1 MAKKSKALV
10 LRDGVIF
17 TPDGRV
23 EGDLRI
29 EDGRIA
35 EIGDVSGAKADEFD
49 CKGRWIWPGAV
60 DAHVHFRDPGFP
72 HKETFATGSAAAVSG
87 GVTTV
92 FDMPNTM
99 PTTTTL
105 ERLEEKRGIAGEKS
119 HCNWGLF
126 FGATTENLEQ
136 ARAVENVAGLKIFM
150 GCSTGDLLVYRTGD
164 LSQIFGTYRGRIC
177 VHAESELRIRQR
189 KQLFLHREDA
199 AVHSEIRDPDTAAEA
214 VRIALKL
221 AAMNGR
227 HLHILHLSTRAELD
241 EIEAAEEGAHGF
253 RVTCEVCPHHLFMDV
268 SAYEKWDAYVRMNP
282 PLRSEEDREEMW
294 RALEDGRIQMIATDH
309 APHTKS
315 EKKQEYWEAP
325 SGVPGV
331 ETMLPLMLTAASR
344 GECSYEDVLE
354 WCCYAPARIY
364 DVKDRHRIEEGNW
377 ADLVVID
384 PELERRVRDKDQWTS
399 CGWSPW
405 RRRKLVGWPTATFVN
420 GKQVFAREGDDVGE
434 LVDEDVRGVE
444 VTFG

>member
-10 LRDGVIF
+10 LRDAVIF

-35 EIGDVSGAKADEFD
+35 DIGKVSGARADDFACD
-49 CKGRWIWPGAV
+49 GQWVWPGAV
-60 DAHVHFRDPGFP
+60 DGHVHFRDPGFP
-72 HKETFATGSAAAVSG
+72 HKETFETGSAAAISG

-99 PTTTTL
+99 PTTTNL
-105 ERLEEKRGIAGEKS
+105 ERLEEKREIARNKS

-126 FGATTENLEQ
+126 FGATTKNLDQ
-136 ARAVENVAGLKIFM
+136 ARAAENIAGLKIFM

-164 LSQIFGTYRGRIC
+164 LSQIFAGYRGRIC
-177 VHAESELRIRQR
+177 VHAESELRLRQR

-227 HLHILHLSTRAELD
+227 HLHVLHLSTRAELD
-241 EIEAAEEGAHGF
+241 EIAAVEDGADGF

-268 SAYEKWDAYVRMNP
+268 SAYEKWGTFVRMNP

-294 RALEDGRIQMIATDH
+294 RALQNGRIQMIATDH
-309 APHTKS
+309 APHTKR
-315 EKKQEYWEAP
+315 EKSQEYWEAP

-331 ETMLPLMLTAASR
+331 ETMLPLMLNAASR
-344 GECSYEDVLE
+344 GECTYEEVLE
-354 WCCYAPARIY
+354 WCCHAPASIY
-364 DVKDRHRIEEGNW
+364 SVQQRHRLETGNW
-377 ADLVVID
+377 ADIVVID
-384 PELERRVRDKDQWTS
+384 PKLERRVRDKDQWTN

-405 RRRKLVGWPTATFVN
+405 RRRKIVGWPTATFVN
-420 GKQVFAREGDDVGE
+420 GNLVFRREGDDVGE
-434 LVDEDVRGVE
+434 LIDEDSRGVE